1 MILWNLTYTSSRL
14 KVSLHDCN
22 YNFAGPTLKSK
33 YVYTFFPTQPLGRP
47 SDEGYS
53 IKQRRLL
60 GNCFYA
66 CIIWCMD
73 SLNAQVSI
81 KCVFSFGNSEHFR
94 TFNTTAQLSRIMVKI
109 FLCLR
114 FWFTNILWFI
124 FSPKQFLLRPIKV
137 AYNWVQKVCN
147 WFCFVYREGYYPLTA
162 GNDVIVV
169 SKVHFSKVLYLSVVS
184 SICSLFPEK
193 MQYVCQSNHEKVSLN
208 PCFRPQLT
216 NISRRLWLWKPP
228 DNTNGPDL

>member
-1 MILWNLTYTSSRL
+1 
-14 KVSLHDCN
+14 
-22 YNFAGPTLKSK
+22 
-33 YVYTFFPTQPLGRP
+33 
-47 SDEGYS
+47 
-53 IKQRRLL
+53 
-60 GNCFYA
+60 
-66 CIIWCMD
+66 MD

-109 FLCLR
+109 FICVLD
-114 FWFTNILWFI
+114 FGFYNILWFI
-124 FSPKQFLLRPIKV
+124 FFPKQFLLRPIKV

-147 WFCFVYREGYYPLTA
+147 WFCFVYRERL
-162 GNDVIVV
+162 
-169 SKVHFSKVLYLSVVS
+169 LSSHSRQWCYCCIQSTFFQSFVF
-184 SICSLFPEK
+184 ICSKLYLFPEK

>member
-1 MILWNLTYTSSRL
+1 MHASFDAWIVL
-14 KVSLHDCN
+14 
-22 YNFAGPTLKSK
+22 TLK
-33 YVYTFFPTQPLGRP
+33 Y
-47 SDEGYS
+47 
-53 IKQRRLL
+53 
-60 GNCFYA
+60 
-66 CIIWCMD
+66 
-73 SLNAQVSI
+73 
-81 KCVFSFGNSEHFR
+81 
-94 TFNTTAQLSRIMVKI
+94 QLSVSSHLGILNTLGHSI
-109 FLCLR
+109 LQHNCLESWSKSLR
-114 FWFTNILWFI
+114 VWFYNILWFI
-124 FSPKQFLLRPIKV
+124 FFPTQFLLRPIKV

-147 WFCFVYREGYYPLTA
+147 WFCFVYERLLSSQD
-162 GNDVIVV
+162 DVIVVV

>member
-1 MILWNLTYTSSRL
+1 MHASFDAWIVL
-14 KVSLHDCN
+14 
-22 YNFAGPTLKSK
+22 TLKYQLS
-33 YVYTFFPTQPLGRP
+33 V
-47 SDEGYS
+47 SS
-53 IKQRRLL
+53 HL
-60 GNCFYA
+60 GNLNTLGHSILQHNCLESWSKSSCVLDFGLPTF
-66 CIIWCMD
+66 CD
-73 SLNAQVSI
+73 SFFSLNN
-81 KCVFSFGNSEHFR
+81 FYF
-94 TFNTTAQLSRIMVKI
+94 
-109 FLCLR
+109 
-114 FWFTNILWFI
+114 
-124 FSPKQFLLRPIKV
+124 